1 MPHAPDFD
9 ELIEQDVS
17 EGDQPNPE
25 GEIDFDVE
33 PIPPGYNDF
42 SEYDPGDLKEH
53 EDFANDNDP
62 GDYSPFDNDF

>member
-9 ELIEQDVS
+9 ELIEQDFS

-33 PIPPGYNDF
+33 PIPPGYWQEF
-42 SEYDPGDLKEH
+42 DPGDLKEQQ
-53 EDFANDNDP
+53 DFAHDDE
-62 GDYSPFDNDF
+62 PFSDFDTDF